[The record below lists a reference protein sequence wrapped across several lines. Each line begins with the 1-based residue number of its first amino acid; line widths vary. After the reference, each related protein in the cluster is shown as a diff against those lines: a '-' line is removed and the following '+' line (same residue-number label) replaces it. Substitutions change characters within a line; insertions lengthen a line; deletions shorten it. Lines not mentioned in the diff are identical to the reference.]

1 MRTLTT
7 PLFSHAHS
15 AGAGLL
21 GLPLAFVALPVYVHL
36 PHWYATQFGVP
47 LTALGLVL
55 LLSRLSDALIDPWL
69 GQLSDRLYAR
79 SVRAV
84 QWACALAALLMVC
97 GFVGLFFP
105 PIEVMEKTGHT
116 LLLCWAAGMLTLSHW
131 AYSALG
137 IMHQSWA
144 AMLGGNP
151 VQRSRLVA
159 WREGLGLLGVMLA
172 SVMPS
177 LIGMDGTA
185 GFLAVALLLG
195 LLVWFQGVQPEP
207 VAQKELGAWNLP
219 WRFPAFRQLLGV
231 FLLNGVASAVPATLV
246 MFFVQDRIQAPA
258 AMQPWFLSVYFV
270 AGAVS
275 LPLWLKA
282 IAQWGLPRAWLLGM
296 GMSVVTFA
304 GVSMLE
310 AGDAFLFLLACGLS
324 GLALGADLA
333 APAALLNGLIDRL
346 GFRGQSEGV
355 FMGWWGLAS
364 KLNLALA
371 AGFALPLLGLW
382 GYAPGQAGAQ
392 GLQALTMAY
401 VVLPCALKLC
411 AAAGLYLFFIR
422 QRKSS

>member
-1 MRTLTT
+1 MRALTS
-7 PLFSHAHS
+7 PLFSHPHS

-36 PHWYATQFGVP
+36 PHWYATEFGVS

-55 LLSRLSDALIDPWL
+55 MLSRLSDALIDPWL
-69 GQLSDRLYAR
+69 GRMSDRLYAH
-79 SVRAV
+79 SISAV
-84 QWACALAALLMVC
+84 QMASALSAFLMVC

-105 PIEVMEKTGHT
+105 PSQVIKEPGHT
-116 LLLCWAAGMLTLSHW
+116 RLLWWAAGMLTLSHW

-144 AMLGGNP
+144 AMLGGDA

-159 WREGLGLLGVMLA
+159 WREGLALLGVMLA

-177 LIGMDGTA
+177 LIGMGGTA
-185 GFLAVALLLG
+185 GFLAAALFVG
-195 LLVWFQGVQPEP
+195 WVVWFQGVRPQPLSHSDH
-207 VAQKELGAWNLP
+207 AAWNLP
-219 WRFPAFRQLLGV
+219 WRFSAFRQLLCV

-246 MFFVQDRIQAPA
+246 MFFVQDRIQAPQA
-258 AMQPWFLSVYFV
+258 LQPWFLTVYFL
-270 AGAVS
+270 AGAAS
-275 LPLWLKA
+275 LPLWLNA
-282 IAQWGLPRAWLLGM
+282 VARWGLPRAWLLGM
-296 GMSVVTFA
+296 ALSVVTFA
-304 GVSMLE
+304 GVSMLT
-310 AGDAFLFLLACGLS
+310 AGDVFWFLLACGLS

-333 APAALLNGLIDRL
+333 VPGAMLNGLIDRL

-355 FMGWWGLAS
+355 FMGWWSLAT

-392 GLQALTMAY
+392 GLQALTLAY

-411 AAAGLYLFFIR
+411 VAMGLYLFFIR
-422 QRKSS
+422 QRKA

>member
-1 MRTLTT
+1 MRTLRP

-185 GFLAVALLLG
+185 GFLAAALLLG
-195 LLVWFQGVQPEP
+195 LLVWFQGVRPQP

-258 AMQPWFLSVYFV
+258 SMQPWFLSVYFV

-310 AGDAFLFLLACGLS
+310 VGDAYLFLLACGLS

-355 FMGWWGLAS
+355 FMGWWSLAS

>member
-105 PIEVMEKTGHT
+105 PTEVMEKPDHT

-382 GYAPGQAGAQ
+382 GYAPGQPGAQ

>member
-1 MRTLTT
+1 MRTRTS

-55 LLSRLSDALIDPWL
+55 MLSRLSDALIDPWL

-84 QWACALAALLMVC
+84 QWACALAALLMAC

-105 PIEVMEKTGHT
+105 PIEVMEKTDHT

-185 GFLAVALLLG
+185 VFLAAALLLG
-195 LLVWFQGVQPEP
+195 LLVWFQGVQPQP
-207 VAQKELGAWNLP
+207 VTQKVLGAWNLP

-310 AGDAFLFLLACGLS
+310 VGDTFLFLLACGLS

-355 FMGWWGLAS
+355 FMGWWSLAS